1 VPGAPDGGGDAGTV
15 DTGAVPDAAI
25 AEAEA
30 STEAAVLADAEAG
43 SPDDAE
49 TPDSAGEA
57 AADAGD
63 GSVTDAAADAA
74 DAAEAGPSPAT
85 FVSVGILNTCAAT
98 ASGNA
103 LCWTGT
109 AAPAPLPPL
118 TGGVATVSAAGWGL
132 GYSGE
137 GYFDCEVTT
146 AGAVWCLGENANG
159 ELGNGSTVNSTV
171 PTPVT
176 TLTSGV
182 TALSAGIGSTAGSGC
197 AVTGGNVWCWG
208 YNGNGQLGN
217 GTTAGSS
224 AVPVELAGFTGSV
237 TAVSMGLDS
246 ACAIASG
253 SVMCWGTNAN
263 GELGNNSVTG
273 SLAPVQVM
281 GITSGAT
288 AVSVGDNYACAIVSG
303 GAQCWGTN
311 GFGQSLVPAP
321 VTGLASGVTDV
332 SVGAAPTSITGAG
345 AATGGDSACAV
356 VGGAVQCWG
365 NNGNGQLGNNSV
377 TSSAMPV
384 PVASLTSGVAA
395 VSVGYGVACAL
406 TSGGGV
412 WCWGNGIGRV
422 PVRVPGFPQ

>member
-1 VPGAPDGGGDAGTV
+1 MAAVAALTACGSSAATGPGAPDGAAEAGTV
-15 DTGAVPDAAI
+15 DTGAIPDAAI

-30 STEAAVLADAEAG
+30 SVDAAVLAEAEAA
-43 SPDDAE
+43 SADDAVG
-49 TPDSAGEA
+49 PDSAGEA

-74 DAAEAGPSPAT
+74 EAGLSPAT
-85 FVSVGILNTCAAT
+85 VVSVGLLNTCAAT

-137 GYFDCEVTT
+137 GYFDCVVV
-146 AGAVWCLGENANG
+146 AGGVWCLGDNANG

-182 TALSAGIGSTAGSGC
+182 TALSGGIGSTAGSAC
-197 AVTGGNVWCWG
+197 AVMAGNVWCWG

-217 GTTAGSS
+217 ATTAASS

-246 ACAIASG
+246 ACAIAG
-253 SVMCWGTNAN
+253 GAVMCWGTNAN
-263 GELGNNSVTG
+263 GQLGNNSTT
-273 SLAPVQVM
+273 STPAPVQVT

-288 AVSVGDNYACAIVSG
+288 AVSVGDNYVS
-303 GAQCWGTN
+303 
-311 GFGQSLVPAP
+311 PA
-321 VTGLASGVTDV
+321 
-332 SVGAAPTSITGAG
+332 
-345 AATGGDSACAV
+345 
-356 VGGAVQCWG
+356 
-365 NNGNGQLGNNSV
+365 
-377 TSSAMPV
+377 
-384 PVASLTSGVAA
+384 
-395 VSVGYGVACAL
+395 
-406 TSGGGV
+406 
-412 WCWGNGIGRV
+412 
-422 PVRVPGFPQ
+422 